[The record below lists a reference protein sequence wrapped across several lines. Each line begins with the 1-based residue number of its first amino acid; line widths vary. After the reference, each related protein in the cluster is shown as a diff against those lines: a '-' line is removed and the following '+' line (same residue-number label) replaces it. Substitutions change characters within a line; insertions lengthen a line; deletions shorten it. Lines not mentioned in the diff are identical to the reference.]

1 MKAFLQPSLRGLSG
15 KMGDWVY
22 RYSKDKEKT
31 YIGEK
36 PVRTKDLSEAQL
48 AHNERFSEAS
58 QYAVEVMD
66 DPVLREFY
74 ETVAEERD
82 MKVRNLA
89 IADFFNV
96 PYFKPLGLGN
106 YKGQVGDTIVIR
118 MVDEI
123 GLVSMNVSIDRIDG
137 TDIETGQAV
146 ETSPRSGK
154 WIYTATQ
161 PVALGSDIFIEVV
174 ATDYVGKDVKVT
186 ENPIV
191 GAED

>member
-1 MKAFLQPSLRGLSG
+1 LQPSLRGLSG

-31 YIGEK
+31 FIGEK
-36 PVRTKDLSEAQL
+36 PVRTKELSEAQL
-48 AHNERFSEAS
+48 AHNERFSDAS

-74 ETVAEERD
+74 ETVAEKKD

-96 PYFKPLGLGN
+96 PSFKPLGLVN
-106 YKGQVGDTIVIR
+106 YKGRVGDTIVIR

-137 TDIETGQAV
+137 TDIEKGQAV

-154 WIYTATQ
+154 WIYTATA
-161 PVALGSDIFIEVV
+161 PVAIGSDIFIEVV
-174 ATDYVGKDVKVT
+174 ATDYAGKKVKLT

-191 GAED
+191 GVED

>member
-1 MKAFLQPSLRGLSG
+1 MKAYLQPSLRGLSG

-36 PVRTKDLSEAQL
+36 PVRTKEL
-48 AHNERFSEAS
+48 SEAS

-74 ETVAEERD
+74 ETVSEEKD

-89 IADFFNV
+89 IADFFNM
-96 PYFKPLGLGN
+96 PYFKPLSLGN
-106 YKGQVGDTIVIR
+106 YKGQAGDTIVIR

-123 GLVSMNVSIDRIDG
+123 GLVSMNVSIDRVDG

-174 ATDYVGKDVKVT
+174 ATDYVGKKVKVT

-191 GAED
+191 GAEA

>member
-36 PVRTKDLSEAQL
+36 PVRTKDLSEAQV
-48 AHNERFSEAS
+48 AHNDRFSDAS
-58 QYAVEVMD
+58 QFAVEVMD

-82 MKVRNLA
+82 MKIRNLA

-96 PYFKPLGLGN
+96 PSFKPLGLTN
-106 YKGQVGDTIVIR
+106 YKGRVGDTIVIR

-123 GLVSMNVSIDRIDG
+123 GLVSMHVSIDKGDG
-137 TDIETGQAV
+137 TDIEKGQAV

-154 WIYTATQ
+154 WIYTATA
-161 PVALGSDIFIEVV
+161 PVATGTDIFIEVV
-174 ATDYVGKDVKVT
+174 ATDYVGKKVTTT
-186 ENPIV
+186 ENPVV
-191 GAED
+191 GEEN